1 MALNRITGWI
11 LARMGAMSLRVY
23 LVVGFF
29 TCALLPLALLT
40 GLQLKQIASVGHQT
54 DRHQEQMTDT
64 LARDVAA
71 YVGTHR
77 HALEAAAHQ
86 LTVSGDLQ
94 PQHL

>member
-54 DRHQEQMTDT
+54 DRHQEHW
-64 LARDVAA
+64 AA
-71 YVGTHR
+71 LIKAT
-77 HALEAAAHQ
+77 ALTISQA
-86 LTVSGDLQ
+86 LG
-94 PQHL
+94 QHP